1 MRTARAMGM
10 TTVAVFSDPDAGSP
24 HVREADLAV
33 RLPGDSA
40 ADTYL
45 RSALILDAASRA
57 GADAIHPGYGFL
69 SESGD
74 FARVVAGAGFHWIGP
89 PPAAIDA
96 MGSKVGSKELMRVAG
111 VPTLPSVTIEG
122 DELPGDAEVEALGW
136 PLLVKASAG
145 GGGRGMRTVGGPV
158 SLREAVASARRE
170 AEAAFGDGTVFLE
183 RYVRDPRHIEVQVL
197 ADTHGHTVALFER
210 ECSIQRRHQKI
221 IEEAPSPA
229 VSPALR
235 SRLVDAAVAAAE
247 AVGYVNAGT
256 VEFVVDERGDP
267 YFLEMNTRLQVEHPV
282 TEAVTG
288 LDLVRLQL
296 LIAGGSPLPPE
307 VYDALEDGPQGHA
320 IEARLYAEDPAQGW
334 LPSTGT
340 VHRFEVGGSVLDQL
354 DASVPI
360 DTTMQLDGV
369 VRVDSGVESGSVVS
383 PHYDPMLAKV
393 IVHAPSRAEAAASL
407 AATLARAR
415 IHGVTTNR
423 DLLARTLRHPAFLA
437 GQTDTGFLDRHGL
450 KVLATPL
457 TAPEAVRRHA
467 LVAAVA
473 GQARRRAEA
482 GVQATI
488 PSGFRNNPSGRQEV
502 AYHHGDEVIAVGY
515 RFDRYGRELHEVSVD
530 GEPWEVDHVEAWA
543 DGAALTT
550 EGVTRR
556 YQVDQVGP
564 VVYVDGPDGGS
575 ALAEEDRFPV
585 AADPA
590 AAGSALA
597 PMPGSVVRVA
607 VSEGEVVAAGQLVVV
622 LEAMKMEHTVLATSA
637 GRVTEV
643 TVAEG
648 DQVETGRVLVV
659 VEADDGLQPDEDGAA
674 PVGGPPGPVGRN
686 GLADGGR

>member
-1 MRTARAMGM
+1 MATAGQGVGGRG
-10 TTVAVFSDPDAGSP
+10 
-24 HVREADLAV
+24 
-33 RLPGDSA
+33 
-40 ADTYL
+40 
-45 RSALILDAASRA
+45 RA
-57 GADAIHPGYGFL
+57 GDAHRGRTGEP
-69 SESGD
+69 
-74 FARVVAGAGFHWIGP
+74 
-89 PPAAIDA
+89 
-96 MGSKVGSKELMRVAG
+96 
-111 VPTLPSVTIEG
+111 
-122 DELPGDAEVEALGW
+122 
-136 PLLVKASAG
+136 AG
-145 GGGRGMRTVGGPV
+145 GGGH
-158 SLREAVASARRE
+158 AHRE

-235 SRLVDAAVAAAE
+235 ADWWTPRWPPPGRSATSTPAPSSSWSTA
-247 AVGYVNAGT
+247 
-256 VEFVVDERGDP
+256 GDP

-340 VHRFEVGGSVLDQL
+340 VHRFEVEGGPRPL

-360 DTTMQLDGV
+360 DTPQLTAC
-369 VRVDSGVESGSVVS
+369 RVDSGVESGSVVS

-393 IVHAPSRAEAAASL
+393 IVHAPTRAEAAAAL

-450 KVLATPL
+450 EVLATPL
-457 TAPEAVRRHA
+457 AAPEAVAGTHWWPPWPGRPDDGPRPASRPPSRRDSA
-467 LVAAVA
+467 TTPR
-473 GQARRRAEA
+473 GARRPPTTT
-482 GVQATI
+482 ATRSS
-488 PSGFRNNPSGRQEV
+488 PC
-502 AYHHGDEVIAVGY
+502 GY
-515 RFDRYGRELHEVSVD
+515 RFDRYGRELDEVAVD

-543 DGAALTT
+543 DGTALTT

-564 VVYVDGPDGGS
+564 DGLRGRSRRWLGPGGGG
-575 ALAEEDRFPV
+575 PV
-585 AADPA
+585 PGGRGPCRG
-590 AAGSALA
+590 GSALA

-607 VSEGEVVAAGQLVVV
+607 VAGERRSPPAQLVVV
-622 LEAMKMEHTVLATSA
+622 LEAMKMEHAVLATSA

-643 TVAEG
+643 PWPRATRWRRVG
-648 DQVETGRVLVV
+648 CWWWWSQRRPQPRGRRPGR
-659 VEADDGLQPDEDGAA
+659 AGRRRDGRRP
-674 PVGGPPGPVGRN
+674 
-686 GLADGGR
+686 